1 MNLSDLRPAE
11 GSKRKPKRVGC
22 GIGSGNG
29 KTAGRGTKGYGS
41 RSGSSIRPGFEG
53 GQMPLVR
60 RTPKR
65 GFNNYNFAKEYQI
78 ANLGD
83 IADIFTD
90 GAVVTVNEL
99 FAFGLVRNMDTPVKI
114 LGNGE
119 LSKPLTIKANKFS
132 KSAAE
137 KIAAAGGT
145 AEVI

>member
-11 GSKRKPKRVGC
+11 GAKHKAKRVGC

-41 RSGSSIRPGFEG
+41 RAGSAIRPGFEG

-65 GFNNYNFAKEYQI
+65 GFNNYNFAKVYQI
-78 ANLGD
+78 ANLSD
-83 IADIFTD
+83 IAEIFKE
-90 GAVVTVNEL
+90 GAVITVNEL
-99 FAFGLVRNMDTPVKI
+99 FAYGLVRNMDTPVKI
-114 LGNGE
+114 LGDGE
-119 LSKPLTIKANKFS
+119 LDKPLTIKAEAFS
-132 KSAAE
+132 KSAAQ

>member
-11 GSKRKPKRVGC
+11 GAKHKAKRVGC

-41 RSGSSIRPGFEG
+41 RAGSAIRPGFEG

-65 GFNNYNFAKEYQI
+65 GFNNYNFAKVYQI

-83 IADIFTD
+83 IAEIFKE
-90 GAVVTVNEL
+90 GAVITVNEL
-99 FAFGLVRNMDTPVKI
+99 FAYGLVHNMDTPVKI
-114 LGNGE
+114 LGDGE
-119 LSKPLTIKANKFS
+119 LDKPLTIKAEAFS
-132 KSAAE
+132 KSAAQ

>member
-11 GSKRKPKRVGC
+11 GAKHKAKRVGC

-29 KTAGRGTKGYGS
+29 RTAGRGTKGYGS
-41 RSGSSIRPGFEG
+41 RAGSAIRPGFEG

-65 GFNNYNFAKEYQI
+65 GFNNYNFAKVYQI

-83 IADIFTD
+83 IAEIFKE
-90 GAVVTVNEL
+90 GAVITVNEL
-99 FAFGLVRNMDTPVKI
+99 FAYGLVRNMDTPVKI
-114 LGNGE
+114 LGDGE
-119 LSKPLTIKANKFS
+119 LDKPLTIKAEAFS
-132 KSAAE
+132 KSAAQ

>member
-11 GSKRKPKRVGC
+11 GAKHKAKRVNY

-41 RSGSSIRPGFEG
+41 RAGSAIRPGFEG

-65 GFNNYNFAKEYQI
+65 GFNNYNFAKVYQI

-83 IADIFTD
+83 IAEIFKE
-90 GAVVTVNEL
+90 GAVITVNEL
-99 FAFGLVRNMDTPVKI
+99 FAYGLVRNMDTPVKI
-114 LGNGE
+114 LGDGE
-119 LSKPLTIKANKFS
+119 LDKPLTIKAEAFS
-132 KSAAE
+132 KSAAQ

>member
-11 GSKRKPKRVGC
+11 GSKRKSKRVGV

-60 RTPKR
+60 RTPKH
-65 GFNNYNFAKEYQI
+65 GFNNYNFATVYQI
-78 ANLGD
+78 VNLGR
-83 IADIFTD
+83 IAEIFKE

-99 FAFGLVRNMDTPVKI
+99 FAYGLVRDMDTPVKV
-114 LGNGE
+114 LGSGDIN
-119 LSKPLTIKANKFS
+119 KPLTVKANAFS
-132 KSAAE
+132 KQAAS
-137 KIAAAGGT
+137 KLAAAGGS

>member
-11 GSKRKPKRVGC
+11 GSKRKAKRVGC
-22 GIGSGNG
+22 GIGCGNG

-65 GFNNYNFAKEYQI
+65 GFNNYNFAKVFQI

-83 IADIFTD
+83 ISDIFAAGT
-90 GAVVTVNEL
+90 VVTVNEL
-99 FAFGLVRNMDTPVKI
+99 FAYGLVRNMDTPVKI
-114 LGNGE
+114 LGDGE
-119 LSKPLTIKANKFS
+119 IDKALTIKADAFS
-132 KSAAE
+132 KSASE

>member
-1 MNLSDLRPAE
+1 MNLTDLRPAE

-22 GIGSGNG
+22 GIGCGNG
-29 KTAGRGTKGYGS
+29 KTAGRGHKGYGA

-65 GFNNYNFAKEYQI
+65 GFNNYNFAKVYQI
-78 ANLGD
+78 ANLAD
-83 IADIFTD
+83 IAEIFKE
-90 GAVVTVNEL
+90 GSVVTVNEL
-99 FAFGLVRNMDTPVKI
+99 FAYGLVRNMDTPVKI
-114 LGNGE
+114 LGDGE
-119 LSKPLTIKANKFS
+119 LNKPLTIKAQAFS
-132 KSAAE
+132 KTAAS

>member
-11 GSKRKPKRVGC
+11 GAKHKAKRVGC

-41 RSGSSIRPGFEG
+41 RAGSAIRPGFEG

-65 GFNNYNFAKEYQI
+65 GFNNYNFAKVYQI

-83 IADIFTD
+83 IAEIFKE
-90 GAVVTVNEL
+90 GAVITVNEL
-99 FAFGLVRNMDTPVKI
+99 FAYGLVRNMDTPVKI
-114 LGNGE
+114 LGDGE
-119 LSKPLTIKANKFS
+119 LDKPLTIKAEAFS
-132 KSAAE
+132 KSAAQ

-145 AEVI
+145 AEVN

>member
-11 GSKRKPKRVGC
+11 GAKHKAKRVGC

-41 RSGSSIRPGFEG
+41 RAGSAIRPGFEG

-65 GFNNYNFAKEYQI
+65 GFNNYNFTKVYQI

-83 IADIFTD
+83 IAEIS
-90 GAVVTVNEL
+90 VNEL
-99 FAFGLVRNMDTPVKI
+99 FAYGLVRNMDTPVKI
-114 LGNGE
+114 LGDGE
-119 LSKPLTIKANKFS
+119 LDKPLTIKAEAFS
-132 KSAAE
+132 KSAAQ

>member
-11 GSKRKPKRVGC
+11 GSRRKAKRVGC
-22 GIGSGNG
+22 GIGCGNG

-65 GFNNYNFAKEYQI
+65 GFNNYNFAKVFQI

-83 IADIFTD
+83 ISDIFAAGT
-90 GAVVTVNEL
+90 VVTVNEL
-99 FAFGLVRNMDTPVKI
+99 FAYGLVRNMDTPVKI
-114 LGNGE
+114 LGDGE
-119 LSKPLTIKANKFS
+119 IDKALTIKADAFS
-132 KSAAE
+132 KSASE

>member
-1 MNLSDLRPAE
+1 MNLTDLRPAE

-22 GIGSGNG
+22 GIGCGNG
-29 KTAGRGTKGYGS
+29 KTAGRGHKGYGS
-41 RSGSSIRPGFEG
+41 RAGSSIRPGFEG

-65 GFNNYNFAKEYQI
+65 GFNNYNFAKVYQI
-78 ANLGD
+78 ANL
-83 IADIFTD
+83 ADVAEIFKE

-99 FAFGLVRNMDTPVKI
+99 FAYGLVRNMDTPVKI
-114 LGNGE
+114 LGDGE
-119 LSKPLTIKANKFS
+119 LNKPLTIKAQAFS
-132 KSAAE
+132 KTAAS

>member
-11 GSKRKPKRVGC
+11 GAKHKAKRVGC

-41 RSGSSIRPGFEG
+41 RAGSAIRPGFEG

-65 GFNNYNFAKEYQI
+65 GFNNYNFIKVYQI

-83 IADIFTD
+83 IAEIFKE
-90 GAVVTVNEL
+90 GAVITVNEL
-99 FAFGLVRNMDTPVKI
+99 FAYGLVRNMDTPVKI
-114 LGNGE
+114 LGDGE
-119 LSKPLTIKANKFS
+119 LDKPLTIKAEAFS
-132 KSAAE
+132 KSAAQ

>member
-1 MNLSDLRPAE
+1 MNLSDLRPE
-11 GSKRKPKRVGC
+11 PGSRRKPKRVGC

-29 KTAGRGTKGYGS
+29 KTAGRGTKGYGA

-65 GFNNYNFAKEYQI
+65 GFNNYNFAKVYQI

-83 IADIFTD
+83 IAAIFKE
-90 GAVVTVNEL
+90 GAVVTVTEL
-99 FAFGLVRNMDTPVKI
+99 CAFGLVRDMDAPVKI
-114 LGNGE
+114 LGEGE
-119 LSKPLTIKANKFS
+119 LDKPLTIKANAFS
-132 KSAAE
+132 KSASS
-137 KIAAAGGT
+137 KIAAAGGI